1 MHHLRRLAAAAA
13 CVLLIVSGCGK
24 EDSTQAPIQ
33 QSTETDSLP
42 DAPNPLDQRS
52 AVQTTAQPTDVP
64 GDAQIDAGQE
74 VWQELDAKKQ
84 RVMEELK
91 KARDAYAKAQA
102 PEKTAARN
110 RMLALQVEHSQ
121 LSRYREL
128 PNPKNVPQEWQEPYR
143 VERNT
148 DEADLIVRL
157 GDVDNLG
164 FGWPSGFD
172 PFSGESTPRH
182 AWPWRP
188 ESDDP
193 AGTDRVMVISGM
205 TDKETARKDGYA
217 NSTGRPYNEPQ
228 PLTIKFSLDGITL
241 KGAALQLFVDDFQ
254 APVFGNRY
262 EVRLDGREA
271 PDLSA
276 SLNALSQTGPIGK
289 LVTLQL
295 LPEYNELLQDGEL
308 VVSIDDPH
316 THVGDGFSFD
326 FARLLI
332 NPKQWQY
339 VGVVR
344 GIAQDKT
351 TREPLAGVLVSAGKV
366 QQVETAD
373 DGRFELKD
381 VPAGMVV
388 TTGTH
393 PEYQGAS
400 DARDLKSGETAE
412 IVLELEKNKN
422 TSEALAD
429 QLEEEGKVD
438 LYGIYF
444 DLDKDTLKAESEPT
458 LQQVRQLLIDRPTL
472 ELIVAG
478 HTDSEGS
485 SDYNL
490 DLSRRRAASVVQ
502 WLTARDIDTNRLE
515 PQGMGETQPVADNAT
530 PAGRAL
536 NRRVE
541 IRDAR
546 RR

>member
-1 MHHLRRLAAAAA
+1 MHHRWLAAAAV
-13 CVLLIVSGCGK
+13 CGFTLLAGCGK
-24 EDSTQAPIQ
+24 EDATQASSANEIEALPA
-33 QSTETDSLP
+33 STEAPTSSD
-42 DAPNPLDQRS
+42 DARP
-52 AVQTTAQPTDVP
+52 TTRTPQASEMIVDTGQDVWIALEAEKKKLM
-64 GDAQIDAGQE
+64 DE
-74 VWQELDAKKQ
+74 VKQ
-84 RVMEELK
+84 
-91 KARDAYAKAQA
+91 ARDAYAQA
-102 PEKTAARN
+102 EGNKKTAARN
-110 RMLALQVEHSQ
+110 RMQETQVELSK
-121 LSRYREL
+121 LSRYRKL
-128 PNPKNVPQEWQEPYR
+128 PPPKNVSAEWQEPYR

-148 DEADLIVRL
+148 EEADLVVRV

-182 AWPWRP
+182 AWPWQP
-188 ESDDP
+188 ELDDP
-193 AGTDRVMVISGM
+193 AGTDRVMVVSGM
-205 TDKETARKDGYA
+205 RDRDSARKDGYS
-217 NSTGRPYNEPQ
+217 NSTDRPYSEPQ
-228 PLTIKFSLDGITL
+228 PLTIKFPVDGVNI

-271 PDLSA
+271 PDLGA
-276 SLNALSQTGPIGK
+276 SINALSQTGPIGK

-295 LPEYNELLQDGEL
+295 LPEYIALLEDGEL

-316 THVGDGFSFD
+316 TNVGDGFSFD

-339 VGVVR
+339 VGIVR
-344 GIAQDKT
+344 GITQDKA
-351 TREPLAGVLVSAGKV
+351 TREPLAGVLVSAGNV
-366 QQVETAD
+366 QQVETTA

-400 DARDLKSGETAE
+400 DARDLKSGETLE
-412 IVLELEKNKN
+412 LVLELEKNKN

-429 QLEEEGKVD
+429 QLEVEGKVD

-458 LQQVRQLLIDRPTL
+458 LKQVRQLLLDRPTL
-472 ELIVAG
+472 KLIVAG
-478 HTDSEGS
+478 HTDSEGTAE
-485 SDYNL
+485 YNL

-502 WLTARDIDTNRLE
+502 WLTARDIDASRLE
-515 PQGMGETQPVADNAT
+515 PQGMGESQPVADNST